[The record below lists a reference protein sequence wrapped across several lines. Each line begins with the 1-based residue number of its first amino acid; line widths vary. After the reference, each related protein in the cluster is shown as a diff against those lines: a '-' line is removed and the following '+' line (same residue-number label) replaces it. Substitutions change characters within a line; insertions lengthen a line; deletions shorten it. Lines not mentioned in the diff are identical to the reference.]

1 MKQSWYEF
9 ISNQN
14 TVRSNEGFNYEG
26 KIFEK
31 TLSNQVLNG
40 DQNRIDILASIERVV
55 YQLFETTKYIKNYI
69 NLLFFDK
76 KGDRY
81 NFNWNGNYWEGAVL
95 FPLVAEKLFE
105 IEHVFVIEEFINS
118 NTLQTEYGFP
128 HADTTSP
135 ATPVW
140 RT

>member
-69 NLLFFDK
+69 NYTVPK
-76 KGDRY
+76 NNKYVR
-81 NFNWNGNYWEGAVL
+81 
-95 FPLVAEKLFE
+95 
-105 IEHVFVIEEFINS
+105 
-118 NTLQTEYGFP
+118 
-128 HADTTSP
+128 
-135 ATPVW
+135 
-140 RT
+140 